1 MRVGLQLPLLLACL
15 PFAAGLRAQSVE
27 LRVREEAGLA
37 PVAGAIVRLLDDR
50 GTVAQGLT
58 NELGLLVLRARGAG
72 SYRIK
77 IDRIGWA
84 GIVTQ
89 PLNLAAGEILRREI
103 RMPASRLSLPPL
115 ITEARTRCD
124 RGSQGG
130 ALAALLWEEIRKAL
144 TANVLTQQAGVTT
157 THQRQFLREVS
168 LKGEALRMWY
178 VSSAIG
184 RGPPFRASPASVLA
198 RQGFVR
204 ADGDS
209 LVFAA
214 PDAATILSDA
224 FVASHCFRAVP
235 GANSLVG
242 LAFEP
247 VRGRQ
252 VPDVSGTLWVS
263 RETSELRSLEFRYT
277 SLQGPLRDAGLG
289 GRVAFQRLSNGLWIV
304 NDWHIRMPRI
314 EARDSQQVRRMLAGY
329 LDGGGRAEPI
339 TDTLGHLTRAIV
351 HGRVFDSTVG
361 SGLVGAFV
369 GIAGVADSIQVD
381 REGRFLLAVDASGDR
396 LLTVHHPKLELLGA
410 ATSYPVLLS
419 IGDSL
424 PITVAIRSVETLL
437 RRSCRN
443 QPGLVGLAGFV
454 RDGEGR
460 PAAKRELLIMLQPTK
475 RPTAFRSDER
485 GLFAVCNLP
494 ARRVARVAMLEDGAT
509 AVEWQ
514 VALEGKSRWVEL
526 REAGGADSTVL
537 PVPELGV
544 LPKAA
549 ILLGVVRDSSG
560 RPLPSVEVLLED
572 TRIVTSS
579 DSAGGFVLDDLVAGS
594 FVAVFR
600 LAGYRLVRR
609 PIVLVAGDTTR
620 ADIILIPDRLP

>member
-1 MRVGLQLPLLLACL
+1 MRVGLQLPLLLVCL
-15 PFAAGLRAQSVE
+15 PLSAGLQAQSVE

-58 NELGLLVLRARGAG
+58 NELGLLVLRARVAG
-72 SYRIK
+72 SYRIR

-89 PLNLAAGEILRREI
+89 PLNLADGETLRREI

-115 ITEARTRCD
+115 VTEVRTRCD

-144 TANVLTQQAGVTT
+144 IANVLTQQAGITT
-157 THQRQFLREVS
+157 THLRQFLREVN
-168 LKGEALRMWY
+168 LKGEAQRMWY
-178 VSSAIG
+178 VRSAVG
-184 RGPPFRASPASVLA
+184 RGPPFAATPASVLA
-198 RQGFVR
+198 REGFVR

-235 GANSLVG
+235 GTGSLVG

-252 VPDVSGTLWVS
+252 VPDVAGTLWVS
-263 RETSELRSLEFRYT
+263 RETSELRSIEFRYT
-277 SLQGPLRDAGLG
+277 NLQGPLREARLG
-289 GRVAFQRLSNGLWIV
+289 GMVRFQRLPSGLWIV

-314 EARDSQQVRRMLAGY
+314 ESRFSQALRRLPELAGY
-329 LDGGGRAEPI
+329 LDGGGHAESI

-361 SGLVGAFV
+361 TALLGAFV
-369 GIAGVADSIQVD
+369 GIEGVADSVQVD

-396 LLTVHHPKLELLGA
+396 LLTVHQPKLELLGA
-410 ATSYPVLLS
+410 ATRYPVLLS
-419 IGDSL
+419 IGDSV

-443 QPGLVGLAGFV
+443 QSGSVGIIGFL
-454 RDGEGR
+454 RDVDGR
-460 PAAKRELLIMLQPTK
+460 PAAKRDLRALPQGAKHPI
-475 RPTAFRSDER
+475 RFRSDER
-485 GLFAVCNLP
+485 GMFAVCNLP
-494 ARRVARVAMLEDGAT
+494 AQGVARLSMVESGAT
-509 AVEWQ
+509 VIEWQ
-514 VALEGKSRWVEL
+514 VTPEGKSRWVEL
-526 REAGGADSTVL
+526 RVPGA
-537 PVPELGV
+537 P
-544 LPKAA
+544 
-549 ILLGVVRDSSG
+549 
-560 RPLPSVEVLLED
+560 
-572 TRIVTSS
+572 
-579 DSAGGFVLDDLVAGS
+579 
-594 FVAVFR
+594 
-600 LAGYRLVRR
+600 
-609 PIVLVAGDTTR
+609 
-620 ADIILIPDRLP
+620 